1 MKKIT
6 SKNENS
12 STDNTDKVIFELEF
26 ENSRLVIISTLKM
39 LDRKGLEPFKT
50 AYKNR
55 VAL

>member
-26 ENSRLVIISTLKM
+26 ENSGFIIIHPENGKY
-39 LDRKGLEPFKT
+39 LD
-50 AYKNR
+50 
-55 VAL
+55 